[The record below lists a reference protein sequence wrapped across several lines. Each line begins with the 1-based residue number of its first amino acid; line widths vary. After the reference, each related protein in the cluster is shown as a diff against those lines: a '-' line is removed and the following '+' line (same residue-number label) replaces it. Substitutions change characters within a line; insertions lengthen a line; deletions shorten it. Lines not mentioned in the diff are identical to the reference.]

1 MSSKVTPAS
10 IFQEISKMD
19 DSILPPVHL
28 WNPPVCEN
36 VDMRIDREGR
46 WYFMNSP
53 IGRERMIRLFS
64 KVLRYDEDGE
74 YYLVTPI
81 EKIKLFVE
89 DKPFLIIDYS
99 VEEVDGLQVINF
111 ITNTFDE
118 FELGTDHPL
127 RVEINKTT
135 DEPSPYV
142 LVRSN
147 LEGLISRNI
156 FYKLV
161 DMSEESE
168 GYLGVWSNN
177 TFFRIG

>member
-36 VDMRIDREGR
+36 IDMRIDREGR

-64 KVLRYDEDGE
+64 RVLRYDEDGE

-81 EKIKLFVE
+81 EKIKLFV
-89 DKPFLIIDYS
+89 DCLCP
-99 VEEVDGLQVINF
+99 N
-111 ITNTFDE
+111 
-118 FELGTDHPL
+118 
-127 RVEINKTT
+127 
-135 DEPSPYV
+135 
-142 LVRSN
+142 
-147 LEGLISRNI
+147 
-156 FYKLV
+156 
-161 DMSEESE
+161 
-168 GYLGVWSNN
+168 
-177 TFFRIG
+177 